1 MPGKVA
7 PYRDCPIAIVGLG
20 GIFPGGLDPAGLW
33 RAALEKR
40 WLGTDPAPGRWVLPP
55 EQIRDNSAILPDRVR
70 SSTLCAIPAE
80 FIPVERDPP
89 ESLALLAARQA
100 LGACKLDSID
110 RAKIGVILGNI
121 FLPTRNL
128 ARRAVE
134 VFGGKDPTPAAPT
147 PQDSLGPA
155 MASFAVAREFGLGG
169 GHQTLDA
176 ACASSLYAIH
186 LGARELMLGRMDAA
200 LVGGVSAPDSLYT
213 QMGFSQ
219 LRALSPSG
227 RCRPFHA
234 SADGLIVGQGAG
246 MVVLKRLSDAI
257 AHGDEILALVAGA
270 GLSNDIDGGLLA
282 PSTEGQLRA
291 MRSAYA
297 SGDMLA
303 GDVDWFECHATGA
316 PVGDLVEIK
325 SLNELLR
332 SAGRLPSGNL
342 SPEQRIPVGSIKSNI
357 GHLLTAAGGA
367 ALAKA
372 LMAFANGRIPGMA
385 GSDDP
390 SGDLSHPDC
399 PVILPVGD
407 RVWETNQ
414 NRKRARR
421 VALSAFG
428 FGGINAHIVLE
439 EYIPSARPPV
449 PGTGAFAPVIP
460 PVAITATAIV
470 RAEDDYTGEIRVS
483 PGSLRIPPVEMSS
496 MLPQQLRALAAAN
509 KLASSTKPSCDLS
522 GPGTAVVLQATTDPA
537 TTNYHLRWVGLSRGM
552 SHEDPSLPLPL
563 DANRV
568 MGALASIAASRIA
581 RQLRLGGPCYTFA
594 SGPGGGIAQGIRTAE
609 ALLASGEVDRVIV
622 GAVESPPDPRTHENG
637 QSGLKT
643 NNTTV
648 LLLIERE
655 AQAHTRGK
663 PILARIAGTGV
674 DSLPQTFIKGDHP
687 SLSQSAPHHS
697 RMDESIETALEAA
710 FSNEVVHPGG
720 VTLFG
725 AHHAPGLD
733 STKPALEDFFG
744 PRCPES
750 PRWWQ
755 GEVTTPAYSI
765 AKPWLSLAQM
775 AVALGSRRIA
785 GTMSRDLPP
794 EIPGALSCWVD
805 TPWLANEAD
814 QPRSGLVV
822 SGGAEGNTSVV
833 ILGEVH
839 APLPATSPSMAD
851 WPEALFLLEGDSL
864 SEMERGIEQLESLG
878 KENVHARPRRL
889 AHLWAS
895 TAAPRPTARLG
906 MAIIWR
912 PERSLNEL
920 LQQARWVLS
929 ASPESPGVPGP
940 LAQDVIFRKV
950 PLGLRAPLCLVYPGS
965 GQAVSDMG
973 RLLAL
978 AFPDLLEAQ
987 ESFTKQLA
995 SSFVPGKFWT
1005 GNPADTASADPR
1017 QQIMGQISHGCLTT
1031 GILAAL
1037 GVQPSFALGQSLG
1050 ESTMMFALG
1059 AWPQRDRMLRE
1070 LMRSSLF
1077 QCDVVEPWNAVRQS
1091 WSLPEGA
1098 KVNWVQ
1104 ALFPVSLEQ
1113 IQQALNNIV
1122 RVYPLIELA
1131 PNMNLVGGDGSAI
1144 DLLAKNLGLEPIRI
1158 PGGTAVH
1165 GPMANPIA
1173 GAWRNLH
1180 YGPVSLPP
1188 GLRLFLAGCPAA
1200 VPPIN
1205 DIVAEAFVEAATSP
1219 ISMVELVRRA
1229 YAAGARF
1236 FLEVGPGASCTPLVR
1251 SILGDNPHA
1260 VVSLASRQGD
1270 ERASFLVAIATL
1282 VAERIPL
1289 DREALG
1295 RLLFCEEPEESIS
1308 SPDRDQIIRREIPKL
1323 LPQAI
1328 ALEKPD
1334 LQPVADSPIP
1344 SAEVFPDPDKVII
1357 PAATLE
1363 ILPRI
1368 VERPYYQA
1376 PLSDPAFMETM
1387 QDPDHP
1393 LFRAIEISRLEHDAQ
1408 SAYLRFAAA
1417 GSTLLERI
1425 HSETLTGNMGGDVT
1439 IQIVPSPVL
1448 SQEVDIPEVRRS
1460 LTRNQC
1466 MHFAIGSVAQALG
1479 SRYAE
1484 ADTYP
1489 TRVRLPD
1496 QPLMLVDRVLS
1507 IEGEPFS
1514 LKSGRVITEHD
1525 VLPGGWYL
1533 DNDRM
1538 PISLT
1543 VEAGQADM
1551 LLAGWLGIDFQTKGL
1566 AVYRLLDATI
1576 IFEDYLPRPGEVMT
1590 YDIRVLRFFR
1600 HGDSWLFRFEYDG
1613 YCAGKPVL
1621 RMRDGCAGFF
1631 TPATLAA
1638 GQGLLPQDFPPRK
1651 PPEPGTLTETVSNAK
1666 MDALRQGDLVGAFG
1680 PLFTGHPV
1688 SRPATLPSGRLE
1700 LIHRAVELD
1709 VRGGSEG
1716 LGRIVTECDIHP
1728 DDWFI
1733 TCHFIDDMVMPG
1745 TLMYEACLQS
1755 LRVLLMRKGWIA
1767 PEGTVTI
1774 EGRPGLESALKC
1786 RGQVTTSTKI
1796 TAYELE
1802 IVDIQEGPNP
1812 SVIAHAVMFADGK
1825 PVVSCRSMSL
1835 LLRGADSRN
1844 FHPLGTTS
1852 NIGQVTESGLV
1863 PLIPNDPTLEMDH
1876 TRLLEFCTGSPSKAF
1891 GSRFLPFDH
1900 DRTMARLPRPP
1911 YLLMDEV
1918 VWAKGEPQSQTAPKE
1933 CLTRFRV
1940 DPKAWWAT
1948 AGGHGRIP
1956 FAILLEIALQPCGWI
1971 SAWSGAAL
1979 TSNEDLSYRN
1989 LGGNA
1994 TLHAD
1999 PLVIAGVIEVHAKL
2013 DRVSRS
2019 GGMILHFFTFDVRMG
2034 GKTIYD
2040 GTTYFGFFTKA
2051 ALANQVGITETK
2063 PWAPVT
2069 PVKASLSVSDPR
2081 LPRQPLLMLDAIEEF
2096 DPTGGPKGLGYAR
2109 ATKKVN
2115 PAEWFFEAHFYQD
2128 PVMPGSLGLEAFAQL
2143 AGLLVD
2149 PQGHKKAVL
2158 LHGAP
2163 THTWIYRGQVIPMHH
2178 TITTKVEITSQ
2189 SADRITADGWVEVD
2203 GRIIYQMKDFTFGL
2217 V

>member
-33 RAALEKR
+33 RAAIEKR
-40 WLGTDPAPGRWVLPP
+40 WLGTEPAPGRWVLPP
-55 EQIRDNSAILPDRVR
+55 GQIRDSSAILPDRVR
-70 SSTLCAIPAE
+70 SGVLCAIPAE
-80 FIPVERDPP
+80 FTPPEQDPP

-100 LGACKLDSID
+100 LGGAKLESVD

-121 FLPTRNL
+121 FLPTRDS

-134 VFGGKDPTPAAPT
+134 VFGGRNTPPAAAT
-147 PQDSLGPA
+147 PSDSLGPA

-186 LGARELMLGRMDAA
+186 LGARELMMGRLDAA

-227 RCRPFHA
+227 RCRPFHT

-246 MVVLKRLSDAI
+246 MVVLKRLADAL
-257 AHGDEILALVAGA
+257 AQGDDILALVAGA
-270 GLSNDIDGGLLA
+270 GLSNDLDGGLLA

-297 SGDMLA
+297 SGGIPV

-316 PVGDLVEIK
+316 PVGDQVEIK
-325 SLNELLR
+325 SLAELLR
-332 SAGRLPSGNL
+332 STGRLPSGGL

-372 LMAFANGRIPGMA
+372 LLAFANERIPGMA

-399 PVILPVGD
+399 PVILPAGE
-407 RVWETNQ
+407 RAWERDT
-414 NRKRARR
+414 RAKRPRR
-421 VALSAFG
+421 AALSAFG

-439 EYIPSARPPV
+439 DHIPSARAMVANP
-449 PGTGAFAPVIP
+449 GAFAPVIP

-470 RAEDDYTGEIRVS
+470 PAEDDHTGEIRVAS
-483 PGSLRIPPVEMSS
+483 GSLRIPPVEMAS

-509 KLASSTKPSCDLS
+509 KLAGATSLSGDLA

-552 SHEDPSLPLPL
+552 DPDDPSLPPPL

-622 GAVESPPDPRTHENG
+622 GAVESPPDPRTHENR
-637 QSGLKT
+637 QSGSKSDGA
-643 NNTTV
+643 TV
-648 LLLIERE
+648 LLLLERE

-663 PILARIAGTGV
+663 PILARIAGTGI
-674 DSLPQTFIKGDHP
+674 DSGAHGSAGSAKS
-687 SLSQSAPHHS
+687 SLSRPGKYPT
-697 RMDESIETALEAA
+697 RPDEAIETALESA
-710 FSNEVVHPGG
+710 FANELIHPGG
-720 VTLFG
+720 VTLLG
-725 AHHAPGLD
+725 AHHAPGQG
-733 STKPALEDFFG
+733 SNKPALEDFFG

-750 PRWWQ
+750 PRWWR
-755 GEVTTPAYSI
+755 GDFPTPAHDISG
-765 AKPWLSLAQM
+765 PWLSLART
-775 AVALGSRRIA
+775 ALALGSRRIP
-785 GTMSRDLPP
+785 GSSTPDTPP
-794 EIPGALSCWVD
+794 EIPGALACRVD

-814 QPRSGLVV
+814 QPRSGLVL
-822 SGGAEGNTSVV
+822 SRGAEGNTSAVL
-833 ILGEVH
+833 LGEVH
-839 APLPATSPSMAD
+839 APLPATAVSMED
-851 WPEALFLLEGDSL
+851 WPEALFLIEGDSL
-864 SEMERGIEQLESLG
+864 SEMLGGLQQLESLG
-878 KENVHARPRRL
+878 KDFPQASPRRL

-895 TAAPRPTARLG
+895 ATAPRSAARLG
-906 MAIIWR
+906 LAILLR

-920 LQQARWVLS
+920 LQQARLVLGG
-929 ASPESPGVPGP
+929 SPDGSMVPGP
-940 LAQDVIFRKV
+940 LASDVIFRAV
-950 PLGLRAPLCLVYPGS
+950 PLGVRAPVCLLFPGS

-973 RLLAL
+973 RQLAL

-987 ESFTKQLA
+987 EAFTKQLA
-995 SSFVPGKFWT
+995 SAFVPAKFWT
-1005 GNPADTASADPR
+1005 GNPADAAGADPR

-1037 GVQPSFALGQSLG
+1037 GVQPAFALGQSLG

-1077 QCDVVEPWNAVRQS
+1077 QSDVVEPWNAVRQF
-1091 WSLPEGA
+1091 WNLPEGA
-1098 KVNWVQ
+1098 RVDWVQ
-1104 ALFPVSLEQ
+1104 GLFPVSLDQ
-1113 IQQALNNIV
+1113 IRQASTSIP

-1131 PNMNLVGGDGSAI
+1131 PTMNLVGGDGPSI
-1144 DLLAKNLGLEPIRI
+1144 DLLSKNLGVEPIRI

-1165 GPMANPIA
+1165 GPMANPIE
-1173 GAWRNLH
+1173 GAWRHLH
-1180 YGPVSLPP
+1180 HGPVSLPP
-1188 GLRLFLAGCPAA
+1188 GLRLFLAGCPSA
-1200 VPPIN
+1200 VPPIS

-1229 YAAGARF
+1229 YGAGARF

-1260 VVSLASRQGD
+1260 AVSLSPRPGED
-1270 ERASFLVAIATL
+1270 RAGFLAAIGTL
-1282 VAERIPL
+1282 IAERIPL

-1295 RLLFCEEPEESIS
+1295 RILFCDEPPVTTLPS
-1308 SPDRDQIIRREIPKL
+1308 DRDQVIRREIPRP
-1323 LPQAI
+1323 LPQSVDKTGQVEEPVQARFEP
-1328 ALEKPD
+1328 ASEASPD
-1334 LQPVADSPIP
+1334 
-1344 SAEVFPDPDKVII
+1344 SAGKTI
-1357 PAATLE
+1357 PATIMDAPPPPVDTTW
-1363 ILPRI
+1363 
-1368 VERPYYQA
+1368 YQA
-1376 PLSDPAFMETM
+1376 PLSDPAFVETM

-1425 HSETLTGNMGGDVT
+1425 HAETLTGNLT
-1439 IQIVPSPVL
+1439 ITHPDSVSQPVL
-1448 SQEVDIPEVRRS
+1448 FQEENIPEVRRS

-1484 ADTYP
+1484 ADGYP

-1651 PPEPGTLTETVSNAK
+1651 HPAPGTPTETVSNTQ
-1666 MDALRQGDLVGAFG
+1666 MDALRRGDLVGAFG
-1680 PLFTGHPV
+1680 PLFAGHPV
-1688 SRPATLPSGRLE
+1688 SRPATLPTGRLE

-1716 LGRIVTECDIHP
+1716 LGRIVTECDIHSN
-1728 DDWFI
+1728 DWFI

-1786 RGQVTTSTKI
+1786 RGQVTTSTRI
-1796 TAYELE
+1796 TSYELE
-1802 IVDIQEGPNP
+1802 IVEIQEGPNP

-1835 LLRGADSRN
+1835 LLRGSDSRN
-1844 FHPLGTTS
+1844 FHPLGTVS
-1852 NIGQVTESGLV
+1852 KIGQVVDGGLL
-1863 PLIPNDPTLEMDH
+1863 PLIANDPTLEMDH

-1918 VWAKGEPQSQTAPKE
+1918 VWAKGEPQTQTAPKE

-1979 TSNEDLSYRN
+1979 TSDEDLSYRN

-1994 TLHAD
+1994 TLHSD
-1999 PLVIAGVIEVHAKL
+1999 PLVGAGVIEVHAKL

-2034 GKTIYD
+2034 GKTLYD

-2063 PWAPVT
+2063 PWAPTT
-2069 PVKASLSVSDPR
+2069 PVKALLGVSDPR
-2081 LPRQPLLMLDAIEEF
+2081 LPREPLLMLDMIEEY
-2096 DPTGGPKGLGYAR
+2096 DPKGGPKGLGYAR

-2163 THTWIYRGQVIPMHH
+2163 THTWIYRGQVIPKHH
-2178 TITTKVEITSQ
+2178 TITTKVEITGQ
-2189 SADRITADGWVEVD
+2189 SGDRITADGWVEVD